1 MPASP
6 AIRSLLSDLPAGV
19 RIGCTVEPDPGRRLS
34 TGNEALDALL
44 EGGFPRA
51 RLSEVSG
58 PDFSGRTSVLY
69 GLLASTTAAGEVG
82 ALIDPADRF
91 DPHRAGIAG
100 VHLPALLW
108 VRPPDARRALRCAE
122 ILLAAR
128 GFALVALDLAESAAV
143 SPPDSAWARLAR
155 RTSESKSALVA
166 FTGRRLAGSFA
177 SLCLGLARARPVWL
191 RPPLLGG
198 LETRAEVLR
207 QRGGVAGAGTHLHVR
222 ARSG

>member
-1 MPASP
+1 MPVSLP
-6 AIRSLLSDLPAGV
+6 ARPVLPDLPAGV
-19 RIGCTVEPDPGRRLS
+19 RIGCTVEPETGRPLS

-58 PDFSGRTSVLY
+58 PDFSGRTSILY
-69 GLLASTTAAGEVG
+69 GLLASMSDAGEVG
-82 ALIDPADRF
+82 ALIDPGDRF
-91 DPHRAGIAG
+91 DPHRAGMAG
-100 VHLPALLW
+100 LHLPALLW

-122 ILLAAR
+122 ILLATR

-143 SPPDSAWARLAR
+143 PLPDSAWARLAR
-155 RTSESKSALVA
+155 RASESKSALVA
-166 FTGRRLAGSFA
+166 FTGRRLAGSFS
-177 SLCLGLARARPVWL
+177 SLCLGLTRARPVWL

-198 LETRAEVLR
+198 IETRAEVLR
-207 QRGGVAGAGTHLHVR
+207 QRGKMAGAGAHLHVQ